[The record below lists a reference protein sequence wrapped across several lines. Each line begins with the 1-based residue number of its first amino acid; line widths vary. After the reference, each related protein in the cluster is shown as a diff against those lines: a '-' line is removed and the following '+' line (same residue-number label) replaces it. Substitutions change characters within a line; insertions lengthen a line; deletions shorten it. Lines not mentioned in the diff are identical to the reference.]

1 MAGLWANF
9 GGGGPDSLLKL
20 FLKTWLCNLE
30 ESVCSSSSSN
40 SPTENAY
47 CARKRQS
54 SESVAVGR
62 LAGIRVFGELR
73 RPVFGNV
80 AHGLMSARVSFQPSS
95 QTNSRL
101 LKVSSLESYLCCGND
116 FSGKVTSLDPR
127 PHVLHDLGPR
137 SAIDVDDVSE
147 PRERLLVLLVE
158 RGQLLRLGLGIV
170 LEAGLLGD
178 RLRRLD
184 VLVAQAR
191 VGAEDGQQ
199 DRVRLRL
206 GGSGGERQQLDLAGV
221 DQVGVGSVDGRADH
235 RQEGCVD
242 GGTGLE
248 QQVEDLGLG

>member
-80 AHGLMSARVSFQPSS
+80 AHG
-95 QTNSRL
+95 
-101 LKVSSLESYLCCGND
+101 LCCGND